1 MPKHIQ
7 RLILVFAAILVIF
20 LIIRKVLIPDSFGD
34 FGHYRG
40 LALDENKAIEAKY
53 VGESICGDCHDDYME
68 LKMSDLHAGIS
79 CETCHGPGW
88 KHIDNPL
95 PDQLIIPSGRDY
107 CAHCH
112 SLNPARPENFKQV
125 NLKEHNPD
133 ADCAE
138 CHNPH
143 APWN

>member
-79 CETCHGPGW
+79 CETCHGNGIIQKEETIEMIP
-88 KHIDNPL
+88 IL
-95 PDQLIIPSGRDY
+95 PWRNYNVKPVMDQAGSTLIIPYLTS
-107 CAHCH
+107 
-112 SLNPARPENFKQV
+112 
-125 NLKEHNPD
+125 
-133 ADCAE
+133 
-138 CHNPH
+138 
-143 APWN
+143 